1 MTFTERFYLGIWPRP
16 RALRHPAKWTDWLRP
31 VAVLAVVALVAGSVT
46 GGPWLWKRLS
56 CKDGWLPSAD
66 VWSAGGECVGL
77 SQGPYAFE
85 LDAFTNVLKVIEK
98 QNAAAAEVCDPSG
111 TPVTVGV
118 LLTMTDQYAGA
129 RAVHELEGMA
139 AGQAR
144 ANGTG
149 CLHPVRLLVGNIG
162 AYGPEQEAV
171 QVARRLADHPE
182 VVAVAG
188 IGLSHQHSAEIADL
202 LAAEKIPMVSDLVT
216 AEGFDQSGSTA
227 QETDYSGCEPDTTY
241 QNGVGRDHY
250 YRVAFRGSEQ
260 IRSLGAALPGTRL
273 DFIMVPTGGTDPY
286 TCTALPLM
294 HKQFGGNITE
304 VKFDPDE
311 ASTVSQTARR
321 VCNVTKD
328 VTVGYIARGR
338 DLAMFLHSLD
348 QEFSQGHCS
357 ASSITV
363 VSTSDGQRVRAAE
376 LDPRLEDLRVQ
387 ALSSPSFTSG
397 KLRLVA
403 TLVGGAD
410 KQVPGNTGFADF
422 ERQFTRIGFDVA
434 HTDAG
439 WAVNGYDAVSVVE
452 EAVNKLPVTK
462 PVQRSQVNTQIS
474 FVSSPETAVL
484 GAGGPIM
491 FDNDG
496 NRVGAEPPVVRVC
509 PLPQKQNG
517 AVGRVRSVTLH
528 PGTPAPSC

>member
-1 MTFTERFYLGIWPRP
+1 MSRYRFGIWPKARP
-16 RALRHPAKWTDWLRP
+16 LRHPAKWTDWLRP
-31 VAVLAVVALVAGSVT
+31 VAVLAAAVLVAGLVT

-56 CKDGWLPSAD
+56 CKDGWPSTD

-77 SQGPYAFE
+77 SAGGYDFGLP
-85 LDAFTNVLKVIEK
+85 AFTNVLKVIEG
-98 QNAAAAEVCDPSG
+98 QNASAADVCDPKG

-144 ANGTG
+144 ANSTG
-149 CLHPVRLLVGNIG
+149 CLHPLRLVVGNIG
-162 AYGPEQEAV
+162 AYAPEQEAV
-171 QVARRLADHPE
+171 QVARRLADRPE

-188 IGLSHQHSAEIADL
+188 IGLSNQRSAEIADL
-202 LAAEKIPMVSDLVT
+202 LAAAKIPMVSDLIT

-250 YRVAFRGSEQ
+250 YRVAYRGSEQ
-260 IRSLGAALPGTRL
+260 IRALGAALSGARL

-294 HKQFGGNITE
+294 HKQFGGDITE

-311 ASTVSQTARR
+311 ASTVSQTAQR
-321 VCNVTKD
+321 VCNVAKD

-348 QEFSQGHCS
+348 QEFTEGHCS

-376 LDPRLEDLRVQ
+376 LDPRLEDLRVR

-397 KLRLVA
+397 KLRLVS

-410 KQVPGNTGFADF
+410 KQVLGNTGFTDF
-422 ERQFTRIGFDVA
+422 ERHFTRIGFDVA

-439 WAVNGYDAVSVVE
+439 WAVNGYDALAVIE
-452 EAVNKLPVTK
+452 EAVNKLPVTRE
-462 PVQRSQVNTQIS
+462 VQRSQVNTQIS

-496 NRVGAEPPVVRVC
+496 NRVGPPPPVVRVC
-509 PLPQKQNG
+509 PLPPQNG
-517 AVGRVRSVTLH
+517 TVGRVRSVTLQ
-528 PGTPAPSC
+528 PAGPAPSC

>member
-1 MTFTERFYLGIWPRP
+1 MSPQSRYYPPGIWPRK
-16 RALRHPAKWTDWLRP
+16 RADRHPAKWTDWLRV
-31 VAVLAVVALVAGSVT
+31 VAVLAVAVLVAGLVT

-66 VWSAGGECVGL
+66 IWSAGGECVGL
-77 SQGPYAFE
+77 SAGPYAFD
-85 LDAFTNVLKVIEK
+85 LDAFANVLKVIEK
-98 QNAAAAEVCDPSG
+98 QNASAADVCDPKG

-118 LLTMTDQYAGA
+118 LMTMTDQYAGA

-144 ANGTG
+144 ANSTG
-149 CLHPVRLLVGNIG
+149 CLHPMRLLVGQLG
-162 AYGPEQEAV
+162 AYGPEQEAAE
-171 QVARRLADHPE
+171 VARRLAGHPE

-188 IGLSHQHSAEIADL
+188 LGLSHQRSAEIADL
-202 LAAEKIPMVSDLVT
+202 LAAEKIPMVADLIT

-227 QETDYSGCEPDTTY
+227 QETDYSGCAPDSTY

-260 IRSLGAALPGTRL
+260 ISALGAALPVRL

-304 VKFDPDE
+304 VMFDPDE
-311 ASTVSQTARR
+311 ASTVSQTAQR
-321 VCNVTKD
+321 VCNVPQD

-338 DLAMFLHSLD
+338 DLARFLHSLD
-348 QEFSQGHCS
+348 EEFTKGHCS
-357 ASSITV
+357 AKSITV
-363 VSTSDGQRVRAAE
+363 LSTSDGQRVRAAE
-376 LDPRLEDLRVQ
+376 LDPTLEDMRVK
-387 ALSSPSFTSG
+387 ALSSPAFTSG
-397 KLRLVA
+397 KLRLVS

-410 KQVPGNTGFADF
+410 KQGPGNTGFADF
-422 ERQFTRIGFDVA
+422 ERIFTKIGFDLA

-439 WAVNGYDAVSVVE
+439 WAVNGYDAMSVVE
-452 EAVNKLPVTK
+452 EAINKLPVTK
-462 PVQRSQVNTQIS
+462 QVQRSQVNTQIS
-474 FVSSPETAVL
+474 FFSSPETAVQ
-484 GAGGPIM
+484 GAGGPIV

-496 NRVGAEPPVVRVC
+496 NRVGHAPPVVRVC
-509 PLPQKQNG
+509 PLPPSQDG
-517 AVGRVRSVTLH
+517 APGRVRSMALE
-528 PGTPAPSC
+528 PGRSSPSC

>member
-1 MTFTERFYLGIWPRP
+1 MKLTERFYFGVWPRP
-16 RALRHPAKWTDWLRP
+16 RALRHPARWADWLRP
-31 VAVLAVVALVAGSVT
+31 VAVLAVVALVAGLVT
-46 GGPWLWKRLS
+46 GGPWLWKRVS
-56 CKDGWLPSAD
+56 CKDGWLPGSD

-77 SQGPYAFE
+77 SPGPYAFE

-98 QNAAAAEVCDPSG
+98 QNTEAAGVCDPKG

-162 AYGPEQEAV
+162 AYGPGQEAV
-171 QVARRLADHPE
+171 EVARRLADHEE

-188 IGLSHQHSAEIADL
+188 IGLSNQRSAEIADL
-202 LAAEKIPMVSDLVT
+202 LAERKIPMVADLVT

-241 QNGVGRDHY
+241 QDGVGRDHY
-250 YRVAFRGSEQ
+250 YRVAYRGSEQ
-260 IRSLGAALPGTRL
+260 IRALGAALQGTRL
-273 DFIMVPTGGTDPY
+273 DFVMVPTGGTDPY

-294 HKQFGGNITE
+294 HKQFGGTVTE

-321 VCNVTKD
+321 VCGVTED

-357 ASSITV
+357 ARSITV

-376 LDPRLEDLRVQ
+376 LDPRLEDLRVR
-387 ALSSPSFTSG
+387 ALSSPAFTSG
-397 KLRLVA
+397 KLRLVS

-422 ERQFTRIGFDVA
+422 ERQFGRIGFDLA

-439 WAVNGYDAVSVVE
+439 WAVNGYDAMAVIG
-452 EAVNKLPVTK
+452 EAVNKLPVTRA
-462 PVQRSQVNTQIS
+462 VQRSQVNTQIS
-474 FVSSPETAVL
+474 FISSPETAVL

-496 NRVGAEPPVVRVC
+496 NRVGPQPPVVRVC
-509 PLPQKQNG
+509 PLPPGQGG
-517 AVGRVRSVTLH
+517 AVNRVRSVALQ
-528 PGTPAPSC
+528 PGSPAPPC

>member
-1 MTFTERFYLGIWPRP
+1 MRFTERFYLGIWPKP

-31 VAVLAVVALVAGSVT
+31 VAVLAVIALVVGAFT

-56 CKDGWLPSAD
+56 CKDGWLPTTD
-66 VWSAGGECVGL
+66 VWAAGGECVGL
-77 SQGPYAFE
+77 SAGAYDFDLA
-85 LDAFTNVLKVIEK
+85 AFTNVLKVIEK
-98 QNAAAAEVCDPSG
+98 QNASAAEVCDPKG

-144 ANGTG
+144 ANSTG
-149 CLHPVRLLVGNIG
+149 CLHPLRLLVGNIG

-171 QVARRLADHPE
+171 EVARKLAGHPE

-188 IGLSHQHSAEIADL
+188 IGLSHQRSAEIADL

-250 YRVAFRGSEQ
+250 YRVAYRGSEQ
-260 IRSLGAALPGTRL
+260 IRSLGAALPGVRL

-294 HKQFGGNITE
+294 HKQFGGTITE

-311 ASTVSQTARR
+311 ASTVSQTAQR
-321 VCNVTKD
+321 VCNVAKD

-348 QEFSQGHCS
+348 QEFTKGHCS

-387 ALSSPSFTSG
+387 ALSSPSFASG
-397 KLRLVA
+397 KLRLVS

-410 KQVPGNTGFADF
+410 KPSPGNTGFTDF
-422 ERQFTRIGFDVA
+422 EKHFTGIGFDLA

-439 WAVNGYDAVSVVE
+439 WAVNGYDAVAVIE
-452 EAVNKLPVTK
+452 EAVNKLPVTRE
-462 PVQRSQVNTQIS
+462 VQRSQVNTQIS
-474 FVSSPETAVL
+474 FVSSAETAVL
-484 GAGGPIM
+484 GAGGPIV

-496 NRVGAEPPVVRVC
+496 NRVGSVPPVVRVC
-509 PLPQKQNG
+509 PLPPQNG
-517 AVGRVRSVTLH
+517 TVGRVRSVTLQ
-528 PGTPAPSC
+528 PGSPAPSC